1 MNKQTTD
8 QGPTLDSPGGALKKP
23 AGHLLLATV
32 AEIWSL
38 FVDDG
43 LLAFALVA
51 WCAFA
56 VWGLPVLNV
65 SKTMR
70 APTLLAG
77 CVVTLVGDV
86 MATVLRS
93 RKGK

>member
-1 MNKQTTD
+1 M
-8 QGPTLDSPGGALKKP
+8 
-23 AGHLLLATV
+23 GHLLLATV

-56 VWGLPVLNV
+56 VWGLPVLTL

-70 APTLLAG
+70 APTLLGG
-77 CVVTLVGDV
+77 CIVILVGDV
-86 MATVLRS
+86 MATALRG